1 MAFRNLIIK
10 ERCKLEYSLNYL
22 VCKKGTIETKVL
34 LDEIRLIVI
43 LTTQAS
49 ITTSLIVMLSQK
61 KIKIIF
67 CNELCNPE
75 CELISYSNNFY
86 SYRKIKEQLEFI
98 KNNEYV
104 WKRIV
109 QEKIYNQARNLQF
122 LGLNDSYNHLIE
134 FQKNV
139 ENNDITNRE
148 GHSAKVYFNS
158 LFGNGFSRSDDNVIN
173 KYLNYGYAIILSC
186 INREIKS
193 LGYLTELGIHHIGES
208 NSFNFSCDLIE
219 PLRPLI
225 DSLIIKKVVNEE
237 NYKVKF
243 IELLTTY
250 VSYNNQAIILDNAIH
265 LYIINIINYL
275 KTSEEENLKFIEYEL

>member
-34 LDEIRLIVI
+34 LNEIRLIVI

>member
-250 VSYNNQAIILDNAIH
+250 VSYNNQSIILDNAIH

>member
-122 LGLNDSYNHLIE
+122 WD
-134 FQKNV
+134 
-139 ENNDITNRE
+139 
-148 GHSAKVYFNS
+148 
-158 LFGNGFSRSDDNVIN
+158 
-173 KYLNYGYAIILSC
+173 
-186 INREIKS
+186 
-193 LGYLTELGIHHIGES
+193 
-208 NSFNFSCDLIE
+208 
-219 PLRPLI
+219 
-225 DSLIIKKVVNEE
+225 
-237 NYKVKF
+237 
-243 IELLTTY
+243 
-250 VSYNNQAIILDNAIH
+250 
-265 LYIINIINYL
+265 
-275 KTSEEENLKFIEYEL
+275 